1 MARLGG
7 LRALVL
13 RGPVAW
19 SLFAALP
26 VLLTIAFTIG
36 VHHEPA
42 FDFRAL
48 WQAGRDVA
56 HGRDPYPT
64 VSGISP
70 LPGIAHQEFIYP
82 AAVAVAMVPL
92 GLLPFGL
99 AATLFVVLLIVAVG
113 ATLRILGVRDWRC
126 YGVAFSTIPV
136 LESFRLG
143 AVTPFLALGLAGIW
157 TLRDRRWSLPLLV
170 CGVVLAKLFLWPVF
184 VWLLATGRRG
194 AAARAALLAVAAGA
208 VGWAVVGIGTLSR
221 YPHVLRR
228 MTDVQYRKSYGF
240 DGLLASLGAGGTAA
254 RLGVAL
260 VAAGGAAAIA
270 VTARRARSPEP
281 AFALAVV
288 VSLFASPLVW
298 LHYYALLLVPI
309 AIASPGLSLLWAVPL
324 LLWATPFPESGGST
338 WRIALPMA
346 VAVLALVRP
355 RGAGRRLLLQA
366 PSRGVAQP
374 G

>member
-7 LRALVL
+7 PRALLL

-19 SLFAALP
+19 TLFAALP
-26 VLLTIAFTIG
+26 VLLTLAFTIG

-64 VSGISP
+64 VAGISP
-70 LPGIAHQEFIYP
+70 LPGIAHEEFIYP

-92 GLLPFGL
+92 GVLPFGA
-99 AATLFVVLLIVAVG
+99 AATVFVVLLVVAVA
-113 ATLRILGVRDWRC
+113 ATLRILGVGDWRC
-126 YGVAFSTIPV
+126 YGIAFSTIPV

-157 TLRDRRWSLPLLV
+157 TLRDRRWSLPVLV
-170 CGVVLAKLFLWPVF
+170 CAVVLAKLFLWPVF
-184 VWLLATGRRG
+184 VWLLATRRWG
-194 AAARAALLAVAAGA
+194 AAVRAALLTVAIGA
-208 VGWAVVGIGTLSR
+208 VGWAVVGFGTLSR

-228 MTDVQYRKSYGF
+228 MTDVQYRKSYGV
-240 DGLLASLGAGGTAA
+240 DGLLASLGTGGTAA
-254 RLGVAL
+254 RTGVVI
-260 VAAGGAAAIA
+260 VAVVGAAAIA
-270 VTARRARSPEP
+270 VTARRARSSEP
-281 AFALAVV
+281 AFALTVV
-288 VSLFASPLVW
+288 VSLLASPLVW

-309 AIASPGLSLLWAVPL
+309 AIASPGLSLLWAAPL
-324 LLWATPFPESGGST
+324 LVWATPFPESSGTT
-338 WRIALPMA
+338 WRIAVPMA
-346 VAVLALVRP
+346 VAALTLARP
-355 RGAGRRLLLQA
+355 RGDGHRLF
-366 PSRGVAQP
+366 PVAQT